1 LCNSGK
7 NQTFTKNES
16 NAGITLIISPLSL
29 THRIKKNFY
38 LFLVALLIVISQPG
52 CIALEMLMK
61 APSEESQDFLKVDIS
76 TLKNKDS
83 CKKIGLKLLDSSNY
97 PKAID
102 AFQKALEF
110 DPNDPES
117 NNYLGKIY
125 FLTFDD
131 IKAKMFLQIAIS
143 LKKNYADAYY
153 NLGDVYFREG
163 NLDRAMLNFKTA
175 IQINESYRTKV
186 RQFFGEGFI
195 PLD

>member
-1 LCNSGK
+1 VECLLKLNL
-7 NQTFTKNES
+7 NYDES
-16 NAGITLIISPLSL
+16 IVGITLIMCLYSL
-29 THRIKKNFY
+29 MHRIKKNVY

-83 CKKIGLKLLDSSNY
+83 CKKIGLKLLNSGNNS
-97 PKAID
+97 KAIE

-110 DPNDPES
+110 DPNDPEA
-117 NNYLGKIY
+117 NNYLGRLY
-125 FLTFDD
+125 FLSFDD
-131 IKAKMFLQIAIS
+131 KKAKMFFQIAIS
-143 LKKNYADAYY
+143 LKKDYADAYY
-153 NLGDVYFREG
+153 NLGDLFFREG